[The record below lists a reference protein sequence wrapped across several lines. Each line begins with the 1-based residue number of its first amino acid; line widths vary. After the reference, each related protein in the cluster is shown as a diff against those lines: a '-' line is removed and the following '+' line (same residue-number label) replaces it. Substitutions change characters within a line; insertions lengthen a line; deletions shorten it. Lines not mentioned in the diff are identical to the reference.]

1 MQSYTRCLRVLDD
14 SAYNPIQI
22 ALLFGNADL
31 TRLALYGIARAA
43 AEQHAVWVL
52 DGGNSFDAY
61 FVARRARGWGIAPEI
76 VLSRIQL
83 SRAFTCYQMSELIT
97 RRLRAAIDPSA
108 SATIVCLDLLETLY
122 DDDVALADAIRLV
135 RTVVAHLGDLAKRGN
150 HILITARE
158 PHAGLRER
166 MVLLDLLKASAQQVE
181 RVGAPAT
188 TSTARAAAT
197 QRQLVFA

>member
-31 TRLALYGIARAA
+31 TRLALFGIARVA
-43 AEQHAVWVL
+43 AEQRAVWVL

-61 FVARRARGWGIAPEI
+61 FVARLARGWGMAPEV
-76 VLSRIQL
+76 VLSWIQL

-97 RRLRAAIDPSA
+97 RRLGAAIGPSA
-108 SATIVCLDLLETLY
+108 NATIACLDLLGTFYVE
-122 DDDVALADAIRLV
+122 DVALADAIRLV
-135 RTVVAHLGDLAKRGN
+135 RTVAAHLGDLAKCGN

-181 RVGAPAT
+181 RVDAPVT
-188 TSTARAAAT
+188 TGTARAAAT